1 MIAAEIDQFRRSG
14 TPRSQE
20 GIQGVPSFVAS
31 TEVDF
36 PSSTTSLNGSRNSC
50 ARRRAPEQLKGGES
64 LMAFSQWINYFRARF
79 ESEEGQTMAEYGVV
93 LAVIALGVLV
103 AFTALSGGITNA
115 INNVTSIL
123 G

>member
-1 MIAAEIDQFRRSG
+1 V
-14 TPRSQE
+14 PR
-20 GIQGVPSFVAS
+20 FTAR

-36 PSSTTSLNGSRNSC
+36 SSSSTGLHGSTNSC

-79 ESEEGQTMAEYGVV
+79 ASEEGQTMAEYGVV

-115 INNVTSIL
+115 INNVTGIL

>member
-1 MIAAEIDQFRRSG
+1 M
-14 TPRSQE
+14 PR
-20 GIQGVPSFVAS
+20 FVAR

-36 PSSTTSLNGSRNSC
+36 PSSSTGLHGSSDSC
-50 ARRRAPEQLKGGES
+50 AHRRALEQLKGGES
-64 LMAFSQWINYFRARF
+64 LMVFSQWINYFRARF
-79 ESEEGQTMAEYGVV
+79 ASEEGQTMAEYGVV

-115 INNVTSIL
+115 INNVTGIL

>member
-1 MIAAEIDQFRRSG
+1 LTSSGVSG
-14 TPRSQE
+14 TPRPKE
-20 GIQGVPSFVAS
+20 GFKGVPSFTAN

-36 PSSTTSLNGSRNSC
+36 LSSSTSFNSSRNSC
-50 ARRRAPEQLKGGES
+50 ARRRAPEQLKGGEFF
-64 LMAFSQWINYFRARF
+64 MAFSQWINYFRARF

>member
-1 MIAAEIDQFRRSG
+1 M
-14 TPRSQE
+14 
-20 GIQGVPSFVAS
+20 PSFVAR

-36 PSSTTSLNGSRNSC
+36 STSSTGLHGSTHSC
-50 ARRRAPEQLKGGES
+50 ARRRAPEQLKGGEFF
-64 LMAFSQWINYFRARF
+64 MAFSQWINYFRARF

-93 LAVIALGVLV
+93 LAVITIGAVTV
-103 AFTALSGGITNA
+103 FTALSGGITNA

>member
-1 MIAAEIDQFRRSG
+1 
-14 TPRSQE
+14 
-20 GIQGVPSFVAS
+20 VPSSSAS

-36 PSSTTSLNGSRNSC
+36 LPSTTRFKGSVNSC
-50 ARRRAPEQLKGGES
+50 ARRRALEQLKGGES

-115 INNVTSIL
+115 INNVTGIL